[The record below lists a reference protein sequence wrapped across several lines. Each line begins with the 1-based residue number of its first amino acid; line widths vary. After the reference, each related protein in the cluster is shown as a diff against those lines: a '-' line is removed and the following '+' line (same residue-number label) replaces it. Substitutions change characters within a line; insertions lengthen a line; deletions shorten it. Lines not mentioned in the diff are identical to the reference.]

1 MPTIINKDG
10 FRIII
15 YPDDHL
21 PPHVHVIKNDGE
33 VKIDLG
39 NDNSAPSIIE
49 AWMDKKSTK
58 KAMQIVMENQDILL
72 KAWGDIHG

>member
-10 FRIII
+10 FRVII

-21 PPHVHVIKNDGE
+21 PPHVHVIKDNEE

-39 NDNSAPSIIE
+39 NNDIPPSIIE
-49 AWMDKKSTK
+49 VWMNKKSTK

>member
-10 FRIII
+10 FRVII

-21 PPHVHVIKNDGE
+21 PPHVHVIKDNEE

-39 NDNSAPSIIE
+39 NNDIPPSIIE
-49 AWMDKKSTK
+49 AWMNKKSTK